1 MALNTMFESDPLFL
15 PSRSLDGFSVQPG
28 PLHVALQML
37 GRPVTQAMYFCR
49 PQDALASLN
58 EKNIGSFIQYGSVNT
73 REEINSLRRSMTRV
87 FGFVPLLTQ

>member
-1 MALNTMFESDPLFL
+1 M
-15 PSRSLDGFSVQPG
+15 
-28 PLHVALQML
+28 ALQML

-73 REEINSLRRSMTRV
+73 GEIDSLRRSMTGV
-87 FGFVPLLTQ
+87 FVPLLTQ